1 MRLFFRPSP
10 LKILIRGS
18 VTIVVGVL
26 FLSLPG
32 LTLKSVVMTIG
43 AMILVNGFFSLLFS
57 NIRKRQGKMVRS
69 AFQDYFNILLG
80 VILIASPMAVV
91 EFFSFLFGFIFLML
105 GVTQFFSALGS
116 LSRSLWSWIYLFFA
130 SLMTLGGL
138 FLLVKPIESAENILT
153 VFGVI
158 LLLYGLLEVFN
169 AWRIKKMP
177 PPTSGEETIDT
188 TFEELK

>member
-43 AMILVNGFFSLLFS
+43 AMILINGLFSLLFS
-57 NIRKRQGKMVRS
+57 SIRRKQGKMVKS

-80 VILIASPMAVV
+80 VLLIASPMAVV

-105 GVTQFFSALGS
+105 GVSQFFSALGS
-116 LSRSLWSWIYLFFA
+116 LSKSVWSWVYLCFA

-158 LLLYGLLEVFN
+158 LLLYGILEVLN
-169 AWRIKKMP
+169 AWRIKRMP
-177 PPTSGEETIDT
+177 PAPGADNTIDT
-188 TFEELK
+188 TYEEL